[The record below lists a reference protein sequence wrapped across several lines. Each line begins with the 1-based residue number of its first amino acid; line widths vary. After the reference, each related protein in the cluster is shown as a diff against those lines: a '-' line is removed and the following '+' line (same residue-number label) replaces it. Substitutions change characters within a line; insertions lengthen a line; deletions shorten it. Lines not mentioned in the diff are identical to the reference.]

1 MKGHVE
7 LPTGSMLVCPGP
19 SQMMIRASLLGEMS
33 LRVFGIIPTRLPGL
47 ITVGEQELLKESA
60 CQSANF
66 VRIASPES
74 PTAGRLKELCA
85 GPNQPS
91 GLLLRLQLLQI
102 FVEAL
107 GGVLQATNH
116 SQPQVAGD
124 ARKRMQDLMQTV
136 APSELAEM
144 SLRDLARRTCCTLR
158 HASRIFSELTG
169 MSFREKR
176 AEIRMNRARE
186 LLAGGNS
193 KVVDIALESG
203 YKSLSLFNL
212 TFSRHFGVSPGRWR
226 KKNGTSA
233 RLVSPGGLK
242 LSGPARG

>member
-116 SQPQVAGD
+116 NQPHVAGD